1 MKRLRILHIGKYFPP
16 APGGMETYLRDLMNV
31 QMRHGLSV
39 SAIVHSTDRLL
50 SDSQEDFYPLPT
62 EAYQV
67 TRVARWFNLG
77 YVPISP
83 LIFLAFVKKIR
94 SFQPDVIHIHY
105 PNASALWLLLSPAAR
120 RVPWVIHWQSDILT
134 KSSDWKLKAAY
145 KIYGYFENKLLK
157 KTARIIVTSPNY
169 LFDSTT
175 LSEFRQ
181 KCIVIP
187 LGLDL
192 RQLPSAASIKVRKDK
207 SPDILYLGR
216 LAAYK
221 GLLDLLA
228 AVHSLNGATCWIA
241 GAGEMNVLLKREIKR
256 LDLAER
262 VRLIGEVTEDEKWCL
277 YRNAGV
283 FVLPSTEK
291 TEAFGLVL
299 LEAAHCDA
307 KLVVTDIKGSG
318 TAWVGR
324 QLPQTFIAEPRNI
337 EDLAEKISMALSL
350 EKGISA
356 KTKKTLGLPSL
367 FNLETQIP
375 QIQSV
380 YAGLVPHAPVQSGS

>member
-50 SDSQEDFYPLPT
+50 SDSQEDFHPLPT
-62 EAYQV
+62 AAYQV

-83 LIFLAFVKKIR
+83 LIFLTFFKKIR

-120 RVPWVIHWQSDILT
+120 RIPWVIHWQSDILT

-169 LFDSTT
+169 LFGSPT

-192 RQLPSAASIKVRKDK
+192 GQLPSAASIKVRKDK

-241 GAGEMNVLLKREIKR
+241 GAGEMTVLLKREIKR

-324 QLPQTFIAEPRNI
+324 QLPQSLIAEPRNI
-337 EDLAEKISMALSL
+337 EDLAAKISMALSL
-350 EKGISA
+350 EKGLSP

-380 YAGLVPHAPVQSGS
+380 YAGLVPHASVQPGS